1 MLGGPTLKQLVTE
14 YDGKVRLV
22 IKNVPYQERKYAID
36 AALASL
42 AAQEQGKYWE
52 MHERLIDRSPEFAR
66 ESLVAYARDLG
77 LDVKQFTRSMD
88 SAANGKSLERDL
100 KLGDTLRVYETPT
113 FFINGIPMT
122 GGGSLDDFAKL
133 IDEELERLRAGG

>member
-1 MLGGPTLKQLVTE
+1 MLVGPTLKQLVTE

-52 MHERLIDRSPEFAR
+52 MHERLIERSPEFAR

-113 FFINGIPMT
+113 FFINGKKISGPRPY
-122 GGGSLDDFAKL
+122 SYLKKV
-133 IDEELERLRAGG
+133 IDEELNNAKQ